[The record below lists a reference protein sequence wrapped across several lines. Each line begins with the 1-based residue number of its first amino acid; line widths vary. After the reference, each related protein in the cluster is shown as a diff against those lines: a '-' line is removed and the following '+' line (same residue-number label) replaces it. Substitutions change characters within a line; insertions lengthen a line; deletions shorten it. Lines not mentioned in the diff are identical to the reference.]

1 MKKILYSVFCL
12 LSATA
17 MFTSCSD
24 EIGENG
30 SVSMSG
36 TPALDVAG
44 IYNGQLN
51 AKVDW
56 VTDNA
61 LTEPKNR
68 TLVNSQVD
76 GKVVM
81 GTVDGNNYVSALTVI
96 GQDGVAGIAPD
107 GSEAVYNLL
116 GGDETTE
123 SLKSKVNI
131 FQTSNGVYNLVNK
144 VGNTDP
150 SMGLLTTGGVNGS
163 VEDGVLTLGFTQ
175 QEKISK
181 TARIDNVVNAAY
193 GLCSQDENS
202 GVFGTSTVLPTYTYK
217 FTGNK

>member
-44 IYNGQLN
+44 IYNGQLS

-56 VTDNA
+56 VTDNV
-61 LTEPKNR
+61 LTDPKTR
-68 TLVNSQVD
+68 TLVDTQID

-81 GTVDGNNYVSALTVI
+81 GTVDGNNYVSALAVI
-96 GQDGVAGIAPD
+96 GQDGVEGIAPD
-107 GSEAVYNLL
+107 GSDAVYNLL
-116 GGDETTE
+116 GGDETTD
-123 SLKSKVNI
+123 SLNGKVNI
-131 FQTSNGVYNLVNK
+131 FQTSNGIYNLVNK
-144 VGNTDP
+144 VANTDP
-150 SMGLLTTGGVNGS
+150 RMGLVTTGGVIGA
-163 VEDGVLTLGFTQ
+163 VEDGVLTLNFTQ
-175 QEKISK
+175 QEKVSK
-181 TARIDNVVNAAY
+181 IARIANVVNAAY
-193 GLCSQDENS
+193 GLCSTDDER
-202 GVFGTSTVLPTYTYK
+202 GVFGTSTEITTYTYK

>member
-56 VTDNA
+56 VTDNV
-61 LTEPKNR
+61 LTNPNNR
-68 TLVNSQVD
+68 TLVDTQLD

-81 GTVDGNNYVSALTVI
+81 GTVDGNNYVSALAVI
-96 GQDGVAGIAPD
+96 GQEGVSGIAPD
-107 GSEAVYNLL
+107 GSDATYNLL
-116 GGDETTE
+116 GGDETTD
-123 SLKSKVNI
+123 SLNSKVNI

-144 VGNTDP
+144 VANSDP
-150 SMGLLTTGGVNGS
+150 RIGLITTGGVNGS
-163 VEDGVLTLGFTQ
+163 VEDGVLTLKFTQ
-175 QEKISK
+175 QEKVSK
-181 TARIDNVVNAAY
+181 IAKIANVVNAAY
-193 GLCSQDENS
+193 GLCSTDDER
-202 GVFGTSTVLPTYTYK
+202 GVFGTSTEITTYTYK

>member
-107 GSEAVYNLL
+107 GSEAVYNL
-116 GGDETTE
+116 
-123 SLKSKVNI
+123 
-131 FQTSNGVYNLVNK
+131 VNK

-193 GLCSQDENS
+193 GLCSQDENR
-202 GVFGTSTVLPTYTYK
+202 GVFGTSTEITTYTYK